1 MTTDRER
8 RRRQAVARRR
18 RTLALLT
25 LLVVAALVVIALMWR
40 PWDASGDASA
50 DPAPSA
56 STTPSPT
63 PTPTPSPTDAPPY
76 TPIGGIPEEG
86 DGSAACTPEQLLITP
101 ITDAVTYA
109 AGQQVQMS
117 FQIQNV
123 SGDPCRLNVGT
134 TQQSYQVRTGDQVV
148 YRSDDCPV
156 DEVDQIVE
164 LAPGVPQRTLPV
176 TWDRTASSPETCAS
190 PREQVV
196 GGGASYHLSI
206 TVSGIASASEQQVIL
221 Y

>member
-1 MTTDRER
+1 M
-8 RRRQAVARRR
+8 
-18 RTLALLT
+18 LA

-40 PWDASGDASA
+40 PWEASGEATA

-56 STTPSPT
+56 SATPSA
-63 PTPTPSPTDAPPY
+63 TPTPSPTPSASQQY

-148 YRSDDCPV
+148 YRSEDCPV

-206 TVSGIASASEQQVIL
+206 SVSGVASATEQQIIL

>member
-1 MTTDRER
+1 M
-8 RRRQAVARRR
+8 
-18 RTLALLT
+18 
-25 LLVVAALVVIALMWR
+25 VAALVVIALMWR

>member
-1 MTTDRER
+1 
-8 RRRQAVARRR
+8 
-18 RTLALLT
+18 
-25 LLVVAALVVIALMWR
+25 MWR
-40 PWDASGDASA
+40 PWEASGEPAA
-50 DPAPSA
+50 DPAPTA
-56 STTPSPT
+56 SE
-63 PTPTPSPTDAPPY
+63 TPTPSPSPSPSASQQY

-86 DGSAACTPEQLLITP
+86 DGSAACTPEQVLITP

-123 SGDPCRLNVGT
+123 SGEPCSLNVGT
-134 TQQSYQVRTGDQVV
+134 TQQAYEVRTGDQVV
-148 YRSDDCPV
+148 YRSEDCPV

-206 TVSGIASASEQQVIL
+206 TVSGIASASEQQIIL

>member
-1 MTTDRER
+1 M
-8 RRRQAVARRR
+8 
-18 RTLALLT
+18 LALLA
-25 LLVVAALVVIALMWR
+25 VAAIVVIALMWR
-40 PWDASGDASA
+40 PWDATGEASA

-56 STTPSPT
+56 SVPPSAAPSAS
-63 PTPTPSPTDAPPY
+63 PTPSPSPSASQQY

-109 AGQQVQMS
+109 TGQQVQMS

-123 SGDPCRLNVGT
+123 SADPCRLNVGT

-206 TVSGIASASEQQVIL
+206 TVSGVASASEQQVIL